1 MTRKAAQA
9 KTNLKMSASMTFLVK
24 MIRTSLLAALLAGF
38 AGAVVLHAQEKPAPP
53 PDQKQTQDSPQ
64 DSTQGPSRSH
74 SFGQRLTR
82 ETREAA
88 GEDEEKDEKG
98 QFKRSASVNVIAKK
112 LVISVETAALISF
125 LFNFGVIAGIFIW
138 AARKYLPGAFSA
150 RTAAIQKA
158 MQEAQKASDEAR
170 RRLADIESRLMRLDG
185 EIGSMRDA
193 AEKEAAAEES
203 RIQAAS
209 EAEARKIVES
219 AHQEIDAAAKA
230 ARRALTAYAADLAVA
245 LASKQIHV
253 DDNTDQALVRN
264 FTGNLT
270 ASSTDL
276 GTSSGKAR
284 R

>member
-1 MTRKAAQA
+1 
-9 KTNLKMSASMTFLVK
+9 
-24 MIRTSLLAALLAGF
+24 
-38 AGAVVLHAQEKPAPP
+38 
-53 PDQKQTQDSPQ
+53 
-64 DSTQGPSRSH
+64 
-74 SFGQRLTR
+74 
-82 ETREAA
+82 
-88 GEDEEKDEKG
+88 
-98 QFKRSASVNVIAKK
+98 
-112 LVISVETAALISF
+112 
-125 LFNFGVIAGIFIW
+125 
-138 AARKYLPGAFSA
+138 
-150 RTAAIQKA
+150 
-158 MQEAQKASDEAR
+158 
-170 RRLADIESRLMRLDG
+170 
-185 EIGSMRDA
+185 MRDA